1 MSHRLA
7 VFVFLPINRPNA
19 PCFSLLSFLLGCLSC
34 TDISAKFIVS
44 LVAGLGSDPQ
54 VSFGCSGAT
63 RARSSASLGRFDPG
77 SGLNTP
83 TRPDRSRPTQPTALN
98 AFAHAHKFAQT
109 SHNACE
115 PDIEGVSVDIRG
127 CVRDV
132 YRAEALH
139 SKLFDLL
146 FEYRVQEAL
155 GSCGRQHLATPLHC
169 CRILG

>member
-1 MSHRLA
+1 MFLSPLISPCLPLLHRYQLE
-7 VFVFLPINRPNA
+7 
-19 PCFSLLSFLLGCLSC
+19 
-34 TDISAKFIVS
+34 FIVS
-44 LVAGLGSDPQ
+44 PVVGLRSDPQ